1 MDNPHI
7 MRSRGLAKRKH
18 VANMDRVNPTSANLL
33 DNRAVGIARLVAKH
47 LLTNDFQT
55 DLPIDTRKQ
64 SLAISFSN
72 NANQIRDG
80 TYSDVNVVTRPSVER
95 KRRRRRK

>member
-1 MDNPHI
+1 MNNPHI

-18 VANMDRVNPTSANLL
+18 VADMNRVNPTSANML
-33 DNRAVGIARLVAKH
+33 DNRAAGIARLVAVH
-47 LLTNDFQT
+47 LLNNDFQT
-55 DLPIDTRKQ
+55 DLPIDERKQ
-64 SLAISFSN
+64 SQAISFSN

-95 KRRRRRK
+95 RRRRRR

>member
-33 DNRAVGIARLVAKH
+33 DNRAVGIARLVATH
-47 LLTNDFQT
+47 LLNNDFQT
-55 DLPIDTRKQ
+55 DLPTDTGKQ
-64 SLAISFSN
+64 SQAISFSN

-80 TYSDVNVVTRPSVER
+80 TYSDVNVVTRPSAER
-95 KRRRRRK
+95 RRRRRK